1 MCIREANGW
10 AFITQEKD
18 TNVSEDPMK
27 LLAGLNTEYDVAARA
42 YLQNIPAEKRDA
54 LLSQFKDFMNMA
66 VAMQQHGTQPQMME
80 EMRRKN
86 VEEQLKAMEQFVKEA
101 EQMTFGWNIDT
112 KAKTT
117 HFDCLITAVPGT
129 QLDKQM
135 QLLTDTHSDFAGFL
149 MPDSAIKVNRAGKIS
164 PDQIEQG
171 VAAIDQVKHQAEES
185 LDKDESL
192 SDEEKTAL
200 KDLLPQALDLA
211 QQSLKAGKFDAG
223 ATLVL
228 SPGKLQAV
236 AGTYVADGS
245 AVEAL
250 FNKFVD
256 GPALKAI
263 IKKILRESSGGDAGA
278 DVSIT
283 KTDVDAYKGIKFH
296 QVSIKWPEEV
306 DEKVRKVF
314 GETLVLYF
322 GTGPHSAYL
331 TVGVGSMDVLKKA
344 IDASAAEPNKAVIPM
359 QASASV
365 GSIVSFIAS
374 LMDEDS
380 SSSGLNTFADELKKV
395 KGKDHIVV
403 NAKPISNG
411 TSIRLQVEDGVLE
424 AIMQTSK
431 LKMKGMPGK
440 PGAVTPMGPQGN
452 QPND

>member
-1 MCIREANGW
+1 M
-10 AFITQEKD
+10 
-18 TNVSEDPMK
+18 
-27 LLAGLNTEYDVAARA
+27 
-42 YLQNIPAEKRDA
+42 
-54 LLSQFKDFMNMA
+54 
-66 VAMQQHGTQPQMME
+66 
-80 EMRRKN
+80 
-86 VEEQLKAMEQFVKEA
+86 
-101 EQMTFGWNIDT
+101 
-112 KAKTT
+112 
-117 HFDCLITAVPGT
+117 
-129 QLDKQM
+129 
-135 QLLTDTHSDFAGFL
+135 
-149 MPDSAIKVNRAGKIS
+149 
-164 PDQIEQG
+164 
-171 VAAIDQVKHQAEES
+171 
-185 LDKDESL
+185 
-192 SDEEKTAL
+192 
-200 KDLLPQALDLA
+200 
-211 QQSLKAGKFDAG
+211 
-223 ATLVL
+223 L

-263 IKKILRESSGGDAGA
+263 IKKILRESSGGDASA

-283 KTDVDAYKGIKFH
+283 KTDADAYKGIKFH

-314 GETLVLYF
+314 GEPLTLYF

-331 TVGVGSMDVLKKA
+331 TVGAGSMEVLKKA

-431 LKMKGMPGK
+431 LKMKGMSGK
-440 PGAVTPMGPQGN
+440 PGAAGPMGPQGN